1 MELEEQLAEACAP
14 ALAAAGLELVLVE
27 VAGLPRRRTVRL
39 YIDKPEGV
47 DVEDCAR
54 ASRLVDP
61 LIEAAG
67 VLTVSWVLE
76 VSSPGLERPLVKA
89 ADYERFTGRKARLK
103 LKRPLLENR
112 RNLTGT
118 LLGLDGQGRARVQLE
133 GSEEVQ
139 VELENVARANL
150 IYEWK

>member
-1 MELEEQLAEACAP
+1 MDLDEQLAAACAP
-14 ALAAAGLELVLVE
+14 ALAAAGLELVLIE

-39 YIDKPEGV
+39 YIDKPGGV

-67 VLTVSWVLE
+67 LIATSWVLE

-89 ADYERFTGRKARLK
+89 ADYERFAGRKAKLK
-103 LKRPLLENR
+103 LKHPVLENR
-112 RNLTGT
+112 RNLSGT
-118 LLGLDGQGRARVQLE
+118 LLGLDGQGRARVQLDN
-133 GSEEVQ
+133 SEEVQ
-139 VELENVARANL
+139 VELENIARANL